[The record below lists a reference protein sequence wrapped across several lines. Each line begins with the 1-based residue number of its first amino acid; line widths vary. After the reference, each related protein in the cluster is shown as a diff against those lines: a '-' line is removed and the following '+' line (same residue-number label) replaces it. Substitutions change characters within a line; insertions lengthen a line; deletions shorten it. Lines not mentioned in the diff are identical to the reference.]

1 MLTDK
6 FPGKMLW
13 TGGQR
18 QNDHDCGTP
27 FVWKGLNGELAF
39 NYTDLLEGEPTC
51 NDNVE
56 FCVHLWSNHA
66 TLSFASIYGPTMHTV
81 GMTCDAKETPVH
93 CVNIIQWRNPIG
105 QFRSMLYS
113 GPAMFNKLPDDMTNL
128 NSLGFFKNSLKTL
141 INN

>member
-1 MLTDK
+1 MENWLSTTQ
-6 FPGKMLW
+6 
-13 TGGQR
+13 TG
-18 QNDHDCGTP
+18 
-27 FVWKGLNGELAF
+27 WKANQPV
-39 NYTDLLEGEPTC
+39 TT
-51 NDNVE
+51 
-56 FCVHLWSNHA
+56 